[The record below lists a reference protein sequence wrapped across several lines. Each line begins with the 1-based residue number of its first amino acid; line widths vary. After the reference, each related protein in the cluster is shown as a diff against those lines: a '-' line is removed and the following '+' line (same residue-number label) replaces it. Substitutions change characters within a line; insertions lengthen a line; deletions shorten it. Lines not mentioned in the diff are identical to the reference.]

1 MVLLEDNKVLHL
13 LPGIPRQWMEAGK
26 RVKVDHG
33 VTIAAKVNLQVDS
46 RVDREEIAVALELS
60 DVRPREI
67 AIIRLRVPH
76 PSRQKI
82 KSVLVNGKSWT
93 RVQRERETIE
103 LDPQPGL
110 TSIVVNY

>member
-1 MVLLEDNKVLHL
+1 
-13 LPGIPRQWMEAGK
+13 
-26 RVKVDHG
+26 VKVDHG

-60 DVRPREI
+60 ELRPREI
-67 AIIRLRVPH
+67 AIVRLRVPH

-82 KSVLVNGKSWT
+82 KSVLVNGEPWT
-93 RVQRERETIE
+93 RVQQERETIE
-103 LDPQPGL
+103 LHPQPGL